1 MTNKGTE
8 MTDPAQDPVQT
19 AANASPHDRPAA
31 ARGQVAMQDEQ
42 IAARLDKNPED
53 IEAQLDHGLDES
65 MDASDPPSAL
75 QPGDSGEPLPS
86 SGFDEAQEA
95 QLRSKATD

>member
-1 MTNKGTE
+1 
-8 MTDPAQDPVQT
+8 MTDNTQNDLRNDPVQT
-19 AANASPHDRPAA
+19 AANASPDHRPAV
-31 ARGQVAMQDEQ
+31 ARGQTAMQDEDL
-42 IAARLDKNPED
+42 AKRLHRDPED
-53 IEAQLDHGLDES
+53 IDAQLDAGLDES
-65 MDASDPPSAL
+65 MDASDPPSAV

>member
-1 MTNKGTE
+1 MT
-8 MTDPAQDPVQT
+8 DPVQT
-19 AANASPHDRPAA
+19 AANASPDHRPASA
-31 ARGQVAMQDEQ
+31 DGQTAMQDEA
-42 IAARLDKNPED
+42 IAKRLDEHPENVD
-53 IEAQLDHGLDES
+53 AQLDAGLDES

-95 QLRSKATD
+95 QLRSKATE